1 MDLVSEYRQGV
12 RSDKFWKM
20 AMNTR
25 ETQESLIEEQKTLH
39 EEDGPMN
46 NNLMSREVEVGS
58 RVKSVAKASAYRI

>member
-1 MDLVSEYRQGV
+1 MLELVELMSEDRQGV

-39 EEDGPMN
+39 EEDGPMSS
-46 NNLMSREVEVGS
+46 NLMSREVGVGKEGDK
-58 RVKSVAKASAYRI
+58 RKK